1 MVRKR
6 DGSERRAFF
15 PHTGV
20 IPPAP
25 LGFNCERKREMYG
38 DDFVFPSGVQPDNYR
53 EPGYAFESGIRV
65 RDYIAIKAMEAII
78 AHPGIEPD
86 DASRTGVAQLAYE
99 FADAMLAVSATTL
112 EK

>member
-1 MVRKR
+1 
-6 DGSERRAFF
+6 
-15 PHTGV
+15 
-20 IPPAP
+20 
-25 LGFNCERKREMYG
+25 MYG

-99 FADAMLAVSATTL
+99 FADAMLAVSGV
-112 EK
+112 EKDVKS